1 MMAQDADPNQRSP
14 RAQALG
20 LVISVVICFGAALL
34 GNLATMPQIPTWY
47 SGIAKPAWTPPDWVF
62 GPVWSLLYAM
72 MAVSAWLVW
81 RKVGGKTTRV
91 PLIWFGT
98 QLVLNS
104 LWSVLFFGMQKPA
117 WSMVEVFFL
126 WLAILMTIRAFWPL
140 SRWAS
145 LLLVPYLLWVSF
157 ASILNVAIWQLNR

>member
-1 MMAQDADPNQRSP
+1 MAQDADPKQRSP

-34 GNLATMPQIPTWY
+34 GNIATMPQIPTWY
-47 SGIAKPAWTPPDWVF
+47 AGIAKPSWTPPDWLF

-72 MAVSAWLVW
+72 MAVAVWLVW
-81 RKVGGKTTRV
+81 RQSDWKTAKAA
-91 PLIWFGT
+91 LLWFAA

-104 LWSVLFFGMQKPA
+104 VWSVLFFGMQQPA

-126 WLAILMTIRAFWPL
+126 WLAILMTIRAFWPI
-140 SRWAS
+140 SRLAAG
-145 LLLVPYLLWVSF
+145 LLVPYLLWVSF
-157 ASILNVAIWQLNR
+157 ASVLNVGIWQLNR

>member
-1 MMAQDADPNQRSP
+1 MITQDADPKHRSP
-14 RAQALG
+14 GVQALG
-20 LVISVVICFGAALL
+20 LTISVVICFGAALI
-34 GNLATMPQIPTWY
+34 GNLATIPQIPTWY

-81 RKVGGKTTRV
+81 RKFDGRTTRI

-98 QLVLNS
+98 QLFLNS
-104 LWSVLFFGMQKPA
+104 VWSVLFFGMQKPA

-126 WLAILMTIRAFWPL
+126 WLAILMTIRAFWAL

>member
-1 MMAQDADPNQRSP
+1 MTEDADPMQRSP
-14 RAQALG
+14 GTQARG
-20 LVISVVICFGAALL
+20 LIVSVVICFGAALL

-72 MAVSAWLVW
+72 MAISAWLIW
-81 RKVGGKTTRV
+81 RTGEGKTTRV
-91 PLIWFGT
+91 PLLWFGT
-98 QLVLNS
+98 QLILNS

-140 SRWAS
+140 SRWAA

-157 ASILNVAIWQLNR
+157 ASVLNVAIWQLNQ